1 MFIEFDEN
9 CYVLF
14 EPSVYIYRVVGMS
27 YLFARLRA
35 YPSSPKL
42 PLRRPQLDITF
53 IDTACLP
60 RPVTGWLWQVSFVGD
75 VEAAAAVDLN

>member
-1 MFIEFDEN
+1 M
-9 CYVLF
+9 LF
-14 EPSVYIYRVVGMS
+14 GPSVSIYGAVGMS

-35 YPSSPKL
+35 YPYSSKL

-60 RPVTGWLWQVSFVGD
+60 CPITGWLLQVSFVGD
-75 VEAAAAVDLN
+75 VEAAAAVLI